1 MRCLYRFQVPRDN
14 VRVQVPKTDLD
25 SHPLFDSI
33 STKDEFVEWLL
44 SNRPRQSSTQLSR
57 LGFGTVCPPECGYR
71 CYGKTRSKF
80 RYHVCTSHR
89 A

>member
-14 VRVQVPKTDLD
+14 VRDQVPQNGFGFA
-25 SHPLFDSI
+25 PLFDSI
-33 STKDEFVEWLL
+33 STKDDFVEWPL
-44 SNRPRQSSTQLSR
+44 SNRPKQSSTQPSR
-57 LGFGTVCPPECGYR
+57 HGFGTACPPEFGYL
-71 CYGKTRSKF
+71 CYGKTRSRY